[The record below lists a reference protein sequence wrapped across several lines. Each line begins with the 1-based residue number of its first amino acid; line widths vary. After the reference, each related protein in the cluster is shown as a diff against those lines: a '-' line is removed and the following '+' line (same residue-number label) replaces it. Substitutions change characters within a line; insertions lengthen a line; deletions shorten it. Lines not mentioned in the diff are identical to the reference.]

1 VILPLTYRNP
11 QNPKST
17 TPSRFLASSALSHGN
32 PLPNPFL
39 SSPSARNLVER
50 LEPGRRVV
58 SEPIPIIDAPAEAVA
73 TGFPNFISNSR
84 IVSDPTPLPKLR
96 LNVNNATRKRNRN
109 KQANKKGFPNPEP
122 VVHSWT
128 SLKEKFEF
136 PTLPVASGSGSKDQ
150 GGDDDMQLHDTKSDT
165 TERPFFIKS
174 DMTARY
180 TITNPDTNWKPTN
193 TKPNLNE
200 KQERPDDTKPKMK
213 VTLQEGPPGSY
224 ATHSKASSA
233 TRHQRDEPPHT
244 TLTNSY
250 KNKITQN
257 KLKHDPTYKHSRS
270 SFDDNDTTQTT
281 TGTAK
286 SDQDHSIVPAARR
299 GSDSQARDLKRVD
312 KANSKSP
319 SAWIRAKQQP
329 AEQSQKDFAGH
340 IYDVSSTG
348 HTLI

>member
-32 PLPNPFL
+32 PLLNPFL

-73 TGFPNFISNSR
+73 TGFANFISNSR

-122 VVHSWT
+122 VVHNWT

-136 PTLPVASGSGSKDQ
+136 PTLPVASGSGSKND
-150 GGDDDMQLHDTKSDT
+150 GGDDNMQLYDTKYDT
-165 TERPFFIKS
+165 TERPIFTKPDTDRKPTITKS
-174 DMTARY
+174 D
-180 TITNPDTNWKPTN
+180 
-193 TKPNLNE
+193 LHE
-200 KQERPDDTKPKMK
+200 KQHRPDDTKPKTK
-213 VTLQEGPPGSY
+213 LTLHDNLPSSS
-224 ATHSKASSA
+224 AVHSKASFA
-233 TRHQRDEPPHT
+233 ARHHRDEPPHT

-257 KLKHDPTYKHSRS
+257 KLKNDPTHKHSR
-270 SFDDNDTTQTT
+270 FPYDDNDTTQTPT
-281 TGTAK
+281 DTAK
-286 SDQDHSIVPAARR
+286 SDQEHPIVPAARR
-299 GSDSQARDLKRVD
+299 GSDSQARDRKRVD
-312 KANSKSP
+312 RAKSKSP
-319 SAWIRAKQQP
+319 SAWIHAKQQP
-329 AEQSQKDFAGH
+329 VEQSLSNSAGH